1 MRFKTEGGKPTLGI
15 KIVLTVLCAVA
26 GVIPAFY
33 LFR

>member
-1 MRFKTEGGKPTLGI
+1 MKFKTEDGNPTLGI

-26 GVIPAFY
+26 GLALALY